1 MVCISDL
8 WYMVYDIF
16 FVALT
21 SIDIY
26 TLQTQVFFDAVQTL
40 RIRSLTAK
48 IFSSTVGDASK
59 HRIERPWDIDP
70 IRPGGLV
77 QGGPLPVITGG
88 DIPQLPIDNA
98 IFFSPVITP
107 FITGSGAHRV
117 GFFLPGEFSLH
128 PNICWG
134 SKVLSV
140 PGPICIDSILR
151 LPEDIQEWWTEIRQL
166 GSHVKTH
173 MFGMNWA
180 MFVGYVKN
188 LE

>member
-1 MVCISDL
+1 
-8 WYMVYDIF
+8 MVYDIF

-26 TLQTQVFFDAVQTL
+26 TLQAQVFFDAVQTL

-77 QGGPLPVITGG
+77 RGGPLPVITGG

-98 IFFSPVITP
+98 IYS
-107 FITGSGAHRV
+107 
-117 GFFLPGEFSLH
+117 
-128 PNICWG
+128 
-134 SKVLSV
+134 
-140 PGPICIDSILR
+140 R
-151 LPEDIQEWWTEIRQL
+151 L
-166 GSHVKTH
+166 
-173 MFGMNWA
+173 
-180 MFVGYVKN
+180 
-188 LE
+188 

>member
-1 MVCISDL
+1 MKIYLVYMFSDL
-8 WYMVYDIF
+8 QNGVYIWFMIYGIWYF

-26 TLQTQVFFDAVQTL
+26 TLQAQVFFDAVQTL

-98 IFFSPVITP
+98 IY
-107 FITGSGAHRV
+107 
-117 GFFLPGEFSLH
+117 SL
-128 PNICWG
+128 
-134 SKVLSV
+134 L
-140 PGPICIDSILR
+140 
-151 LPEDIQEWWTEIRQL
+151 
-166 GSHVKTH
+166 
-173 MFGMNWA
+173 
-180 MFVGYVKN
+180 
-188 LE
+188 